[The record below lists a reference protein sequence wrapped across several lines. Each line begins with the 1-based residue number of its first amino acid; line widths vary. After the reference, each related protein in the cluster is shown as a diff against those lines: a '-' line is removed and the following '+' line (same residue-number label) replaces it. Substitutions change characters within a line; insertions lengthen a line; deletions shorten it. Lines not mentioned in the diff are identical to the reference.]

1 MTAVVDRAGWG
12 ANPLYTPAGTIAVPT
27 AECWLHHTASTGL
40 HGASGMRSLQ
50 SGAINGGYV
59 DLEYTY
65 CVDTDGT
72 VFISRGPAHNTAATG
87 GSTNGVANNARSH
100 AICAMGNFDPATG
113 GQHPSDAMLRGIA
126 DCVSSLHAG
135 GYIDQPRIDG
145 PHQAA
150 PGNATACCGANLIA
164 RIGDINAMVGGGG
177 ASPIGPPSQS
187 KGGGA
192 VDICAVV
199 KGDGYYIVD
208 STGAVF
214 AYGAAKYFGGANTID
229 LNAPI
234 VGMAV
239 RPQGDGYWLV
249 ASDGGVFAYGK
260 APAKG
265 SMGGQKLNQP
275 IVGITADDSG
285 NGYALLAK
293 DGGVFAFGAM
303 PFKGAPTGH
312 VN

>member
-12 ANPLYTPAGTIAVPT
+12 ANPLNTPAGTIAVPT
-27 AECWLHHTASTGL
+27 AELWLHHTGSTGL

-65 CVDTDGT
+65 VIDTDGT

-87 GSTNGVANNARSH
+87 GNTNGQANNARSH
-100 AICAMGNFDPATG
+100 ALCAMGNFETQQPT
-113 GQHPSDAMLRGIA
+113 DALLRGIA
-126 DCVSSLHAG
+126 DCINSLHAG

-145 PHQAA
+145 PHQSA
-150 PGNATACCGANLIA
+150 PGNATACCGRNLIA
-164 RIGDINAMVGGGG
+164 RIGDINAMVGSSSGGG
-177 ASPIGPPSQS
+177 IAPPAQS
-187 KGGGA
+187 KGGA
-192 VDICAVV
+192 VDICALP
-199 KGDGYYIVD
+199 KGDGYYVVD
-208 STGAVF
+208 SVGAIF
-214 AYGAAKYFGGANTID
+214 AYGAAKYYGGANTIK

-265 SMGGQKLNQP
+265 SMGGKKLNAP
-275 IVGITADDSG
+275 IVAITPDDSG
-285 NGYALLAK
+285 NGYALVAK

-312 VN
+312 VH